1 MAITIKNS
9 RAGFSLMELMIV
21 IAILG
26 LLMGT
31 LGPALNNA
39 YKKAQKR
46 TAKTT
51 IKMMKDGIEEFHR
64 ELHQW
69 PAKLKDLTDRP
80 RGGDERVTKKWE
92 GPYIGKDEVPE
103 DPWDTPYY
111 YKVTPQA
118 GKHQYELH
126 SYGSN
131 GKGSP
136 KEEWISVWDED

>member
-1 MAITIKNS
+1 MAITVKNS

-51 IKMMKDGIEEFHR
+51 IKMIKDDISSFQKDT
-64 ELHQW
+64 HQL
-69 PAKLKDLTDRP
+69 PAKLKDLIARP
-80 RGGDERVTKKWE
+80 RGGDERVTKRWD
-92 GPYIGKDEVPE
+92 GPYLEKDEVPE
-103 DPWDTPYY
+103 DPWDNPFV
-111 YKVTPQA
+111 YKVAQQ
-118 GKHQYELH
+118 GSKHPYELY
-126 SYGSN
+126 SYGPN